1 MSETTTHRDATS
13 NTPHPSGLLM
23 TLIVAL
29 LAPMFLGVTGG
40 DVDLA
45 RLAAVETI
53 NAYRARNHADLIAVV
68 QIIAFGLAALG
79 SLSLSM
85 ADDISITMALRL
97 RNNANALNRSAEQNR
112 RVLRESVVNE
122 LMQHHADT
130 PAAPASRFPDD
141 PASLFPDHIASEPE
155 AFLSAAAEQL
165 LAGEAQARLRDPEEN
180 TPNPPSATSDKRP
193 ALPATSDKRHRE
205 MWAIALVKEAGE
217 ISAGIPNLP
226 PAEREA
232 ATISA
237 AEMTRT
243 AHDLLYGSSDP
254 PLSHGALNGHTRPD
268 VNSKPRLQ

>member
-1 MSETTTHRDATS
+1 
-13 NTPHPSGLLM
+13 M

-112 RVLRESVVNE
+112 RVLRESVVND
-122 LMQHHADT
+122 LMQQHAEMSEEPD
-130 PAAPASRFPDD
+130 PGSPFPGET
-141 PASLFPDHIASEPE
+141 ASEPE
-155 AFLSAAAEQL
+155 AFLSVAAEQL
-165 LAGEAQARLRDPEEN
+165 LAAEAQERLCDPEEN
-180 TPNPPSATSDKRP
+180 IPTARAATSDKHP
-193 ALPATSDKRHRE
+193 APRGTSDKRHRE
-205 MWAIALVKEAGE
+205 MWAIALVKEAGD
-217 ISAGIPNLP
+217 ITAGIPNLP
-226 PAEREA
+226 AAEREA
-232 ATISA
+232 ATIHA
-237 AEMTRT
+237 ADLAAT
-243 AHDLLYGSSDP
+243 AHDLLYGEPMPQLDP
-254 PLSHGALNGHTRPD
+254 AALAGITRPD
-268 VNSKPRLQ
+268 TGDNQPLL

>member
-1 MSETTTHRDATS
+1 MSETTSHRHAT
-13 NTPHPSGLLM
+13 TPHPSGLLM
-23 TLIVAL
+23 RLLVAL
-29 LAPMFLGVTGG
+29 LAPMFLGVTEG

-45 RLAAVETI
+45 RMAAFETI

-68 QIIAFGLAALG
+68 QIITFGLAAIG

-85 ADDISITMALRL
+85 ADDLSIETTLRL

-122 LMQHHADT
+122 LMQQHADT
-130 PAAPASRFPDD
+130 PAAADPASPFPDD
-141 PASLFPDHIASEPE
+141 TATEPH

-165 LAGEAQARLRDPEEN
+165 LAAEARARLREPKEN
-180 TPNPPSATSDKRP
+180 IPTPSAAAP
-193 ALPATSDKRHRE
+193 APSDKRHRE

-217 ISAGIPNLP
+217 INASISSLP

-232 ATISA
+232 ATICA

-243 AHDLLYGSSDP
+243 AHDLLYGDP
-254 PLSHGALNGHTRPD
+254 APKLDPAALAGTTRPGTGD
-268 VNSKPRLQ
+268 NQPRP